1 MKMKKDT
8 IIVGAGITGL
18 TAAFYLRR
26 QRRDFM
32 VLEEKERPGGVI
44 STLRENGFLFET
56 GPNTGVLGQPEA
68 AALFEDLGNH
78 ATLEIAG
85 KQVSKRYILKN
96 GSWHPLPSGLRD
108 AVKTPLFALKDKFRI
123 LAEPFRKRGE
133 NPEETLEQLVLRR
146 LGRSYL
152 DYAVDP
158 FILGVYAGD
167 PEKLIPRYALP
178 KLYRLEQ
185 QYGSF
190 IRGAIKKKF
199 ETKSEFE
206 KKATRE
212 IFSAKGGLQSI
223 VNALYDQAGKE
234 NFQFHSKDIRV
245 EKIKNGFRVLSTCPS
260 GPCVIET
267 KHVIITTGAH
277 SLPSLLPGI
286 DAEAMQFL
294 TNLRYAPV
302 IEVAIGFRH
311 WRGMRLDGFGALIP
325 FREKRDLLGIL
336 FPSAF
341 LEGRAPEGGAL
352 FTVFMGGVRRPE
364 FMEMD
369 DEQVFQ
375 VVGKEFTSLMGSP
388 GFEPDLFRIFRYPR
402 AIPQYER
409 SSGIRFKII
418 DQIENDYQGLM
429 LRGNFRGGIG
439 LADRIRQ
446 GRLSAE
452 EIMKGSTT

>member
-1 MKMKKDT
+1 MKKDT
-8 IIVGAGITGL
+8 IIIGAGITGL
-18 TAAFYLRR
+18 TAAFYLKR

-32 VLEEKERPGGVI
+32 VLEEKEQPGGVI

-96 GSWHPLPSGLRD
+96 GSWHALPSGFKD
-108 AVKTPLFALKDKFRI
+108 AVKTPLFTLKDKFRI
-123 LAEPFRKRGE
+123 LAEPFRKRGDH
-133 NPEETLEQLVLRR
+133 PEETLEQMVIRR

-199 ETKSEFE
+199 ETKSDFE

-245 EKIKNGFRVLSTCPS
+245 EKIKNEFRVLSTCPS

-277 SLPSLLPGI
+277 SLPALLPGI

-364 FMEMD
+364 LMEMD

-375 VVGKEFTSLMGSP
+375 VVRKEFTSLMGSP
-388 GFEPDLFRIFRYPR
+388 VFEPDLFRIFRYPR

-418 DQIENDYQGLM
+418 EQIENDYQGLM